1 MRISASSPGR
11 ASIRPF
17 LFIPITTASYADLQ
31 PEQTNQAS
39 ALINVA
45 RNLGGSIGVSL
56 ANTELI
62 RRSQFHEARLTEHI
76 TASSPFYHDA
86 LRRLAG
92 EVATQGTSVADA
104 QHQALGVLDRI
115 VEQQA
120 AILAYIDVFW
130 SYAVFAAGMV
140 ALAFLLR
147 RLDPSQMAGAH

>member
-1 MRISASSPGR
+1 MIGL
-11 ASIRPF
+11 PF
-17 LFIPITTASYADLQ
+17 LFIPITTASYADLR

-56 ANTELI
+56 ANTELV

-76 TASSPFYHDA
+76 VPSSPTYHDA
-86 LRRLAG
+86 AQRLAADL
-92 EVATQGTSVADA
+92 VSRGTSTLDA
-104 QHQALGVLDRI
+104 KHQALAALDRA

-130 SYAVFAAGMV
+130 SYAVFAVLMV
-140 ALAFLLR
+140 GLALLLR
-147 RLDPSQMAGAH
+147 RIKPPQTAGAC